1 MMYCKLSVFV
11 AFLFFMM
18 LISPLNSDAIFS
30 CACCGILYY
39 GDQIFEDFFS
49 RRLGG
54 EDVMVYLL
62 FMHISFVFIFPIW
75 LF

>member
-18 LISPLNSDAIFS
+18 LISPPNSDAIFS
-30 CACCGILYY
+30 CACYGTLYY
-39 GDQIFEDFFS
+39 GDQIFKDLFS

-54 EDVMVYLL
+54 EDVKVYLL
-62 FMHISFVFIFPIW
+62 FMHISFVFMFPIW